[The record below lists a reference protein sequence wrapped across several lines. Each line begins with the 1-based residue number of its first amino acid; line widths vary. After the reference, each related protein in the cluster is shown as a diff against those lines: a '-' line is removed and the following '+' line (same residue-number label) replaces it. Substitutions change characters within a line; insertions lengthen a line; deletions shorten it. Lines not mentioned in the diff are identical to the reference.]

1 MQLNEIIEGN
11 TLQSISD
18 KTRLSVENLE
28 KLFAQDFGAFRKVQA
43 LGFISILEREYR
55 ADLSELREACYAYFA
70 DGSMQEPS
78 GYPSGSAEQ
87 TPGNPSAISEMSM
100 PRQYPSFVKPLLVG
114 LVAIGLLYAA
124 WQTYSNTKGDANASR
139 TGEDVGF
146 FASMIQKATG
156 WIGGGE
162 KNTTALQ
169 NGGGHAASATRPE
182 ADKETFVIQ
191 KTDKTQTQSDA
202 VQVETKGNT
211 RPDKEAQ
218 SQSQPVPSTATQE
231 PRLEIDEAI
240 ASAPEE
246 NGTEAAP
253 FSTEVPSVSHPQ
265 TAPTTGDKSPTTTA
279 TAGQSVEQTADK
291 PVDEE
296 AARKRAEEEAARQKA
311 AEEKALRER
320 EARQKAAEEKAIR
333 ERAARERAA
342 RERAAREEAARQ
354 KAAKLKAARAK
365 IVVLKPRKKVWMG
378 IVDLVN
384 MKRRV
389 ATSNAAQT
397 FDTNKGKWIVATGH
411 GFIDYTEGPK
421 KMALN
426 DGKKHF
432 LLIADGKVREISH
445 EEFQQLN
452 KSKVW

>member
-55 ADLSELREACYAYFA
+55 ADLSDLREACYTYFA
-70 DGSMQEPS
+70 DGSMPESSGHPS
-78 GYPSGSAEQ
+78 ESADQ
-87 TPGNPSAISEMSM
+87 TPRNPSAISEMPM
-100 PRQYPSFVKPLLVG
+100 PRRYPSFIKPLLVG

-146 FASMIQKATG
+146 FASMIQRATG

-169 NGGGHAASATRPE
+169 IEGDRAAFAIPSE
-182 ADKETFVIQ
+182 EDKETFVIQ
-191 KTDKTQTQSDA
+191 KTDKTQAESDA
-202 VQVETKGNT
+202 GQGERKNT
-211 RPDKEAQ
+211 RPDEEAQ
-218 SQSQPVPSTATQE
+218 SQPQPVPSTAAQE

-246 NGTEAAP
+246 NGTEEVP
-253 FSTEVPSVSHPQ
+253 LSTEVPSVSQPQ
-265 TAPTTGDKSPTTTA
+265 TASTTGETSSAA
-279 TAGQSVEQTADK
+279 TAAAVQLAEPTADK
-291 PVDEE
+291 PVDKE

-311 AEEKALRER
+311 AEEKAM
-320 EARQKAAEEKAIR
+320 R

-354 KAAKLKAARAK
+354 KAARLKAARAK
-365 IVVLKPRKKVWMG
+365 IVLLKPRKKVWMG

-389 ATSNAAQT
+389 ATSNATQT

-421 KMALN
+421 KKALN